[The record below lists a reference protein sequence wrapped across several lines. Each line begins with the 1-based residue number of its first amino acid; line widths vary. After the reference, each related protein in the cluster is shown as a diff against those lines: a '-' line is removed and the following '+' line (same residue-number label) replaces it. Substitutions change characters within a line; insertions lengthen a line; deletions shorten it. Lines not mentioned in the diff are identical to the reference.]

1 MERRKFARK
10 GRRRP
15 GKEATQIHGI
25 KATFDRITLPRT
37 PHAEDHSYSLYIASA
52 LRYVRRTLYIH
63 SLVTIGP
70 PSSST
75 LSEKGLGDEA
85 TRALAR
91 EGLAPRGY
99 LVPTRAS
106 SLVKQTDFRLRMGA
120 TLEKRSGSVYNLT
133 YVLGATLF
141 LREGGFQA
149 TRKTQLARTHTLTIR
164 HK

>member
-1 MERRKFARK
+1 MPSTTY
-10 GRRRP
+10 GRAHP
-15 GKEATQIHGI
+15 
-25 KATFDRITLPRT
+25 
-37 PHAEDHSYSLYIASA
+37 
-52 LRYVRRTLYIH
+52 IH

-75 LSEKGLGDEA
+75 LSEEGPGEA

-91 EGLAPRGY
+91 DGLAPRGY
-99 LVPTRAS
+99 LVPIRAS

-120 TLEKRSGSVYNLT
+120 TLEKRSDSVYNLT

-149 TRKTQLARTHTLTIR
+149 MRKTQLAHSSSYLCPHTHAGDRPQVGATPTSSYAHAHARPISKSGPAVPATPALVLY
-164 HK
+164 